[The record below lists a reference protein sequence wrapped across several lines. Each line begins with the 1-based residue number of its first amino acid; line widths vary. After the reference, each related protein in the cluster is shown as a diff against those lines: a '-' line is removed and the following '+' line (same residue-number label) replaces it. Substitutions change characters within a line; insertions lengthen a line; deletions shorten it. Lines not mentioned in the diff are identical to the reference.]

1 MTDEEKMKYLESLSK
16 GGARIGNLFFDNHG
30 SLTIHNNMGEEKK
43 EKPKV
48 TDEHIARALAVL
60 NGKNNVIDSQRAWL
74 GACCLLGQK
83 YGYPRNLGEC
93 CKRIEALPLN
103 TDNLEF
109 LCKYESI
116 RMFGS
121 WKFVRENIDDWP
133 TYMPRSDER
142 QVFEKSLSVAQALE
156 KEIEKQVELDV

>member
-1 MTDEEKMKYLESLSK
+1 MSEEMTLKVMEMFSK
-16 GGARIGNLFFDNHG
+16 GIVRIDQVIFEVKGDNNYH
-30 SLTIHNNMGEEKK
+30 KDRCK
-43 EKPKV
+43 ESKSKV

-60 NGKNNVIDSQRAWL
+60 NGKDNVIDSQRAWL

-156 KEIEKQVELDV
+156 KEIEKQVELDM